1 MVLHESTLDIAGRD
15 ISLFFGHLGLLGNF
29 KTILAE
35 TLRIFAKYR
44 MIIVISYYFVSLK
57 TNNTWVMVSINAV
70 FPLTSVPI

>member
-1 MVLHESTLDIAGRD
+1 MDIAGRD
-15 ISLFFGHLGLLGNF
+15 MSLFFGNLGLLGNV

-57 TNNTWVMVSINAV
+57 TNNT
-70 FPLTSVPI
+70 